1 MLGKHVRGQLRRG
14 FESPPLRHFNEAGMS
29 RDRIERRKF
38 LKSTV
43 LGGTAIVVSGR
54 TSWAAVK
61 AEVTE
66 RRVISQ
72 IPGRYHGWPT
82 LAARVSGQLL
92 LVCSGG
98 RESHVCPFGRVEL
111 MRSDDSGL
119 SWSYPR
125 VVMDGGIDDRD
136 AGVLETSSGA
146 MLVTTFTSNA
156 YEPMLAAA
164 EAKPGSW
171 DEKRLER
178 WQAAHNRL
186 SRPARK
192 ASLGVWMIRSTN
204 GGITWSGR
212 YRSVLNSP
220 HGPIELSDGRIF
232 YAGKQLW
239 KGDKVGFAQ
248 SVDDGQTWEYLTD
261 LPVRDGDDKAN
272 YHELNA
278 IECESGRIV
287 VHIRNHNKKN
297 NGETL
302 QSHSADGGKTWS
314 TPRSIG
320 VWGLPSHLQRLGDGR
335 LLMSYGHRRKPLG
348 NQARVSSDE
357 GKTWSAA
364 MVISGDG
371 HSGDLGYPSTVEF
384 ADGSLLSVW
393 YERLASSP
401 YAVLR
406 QADWTIKN

>member
-1 MLGKHVRGQLRRG
+1 
-14 FESPPLRHFNEAGMS
+14 MS

-38 LKSTV
+38 LKSTL

-72 IPGRYHGWPT
+72 NPGRYHGWPT

-146 MLVTTFTSNA
+146 MLITTFTSNA

-178 WQAAHNRL
+178 WQAAYNRL

-204 GGITWSGR
+204 GGISWSGR
-212 YRSVLNSP
+212 YRSILNSP

-297 NGETL
+297 SGETL

-335 LLMSYGHRRKPLG
+335 LLMSYGHRRNPLG
-348 NQARVSSDE
+348 NQARVSNDE

-371 HSGDLGYPSTVEF
+371 HSGDLGYPSPVEF

-393 YERLASSP
+393 YERMKNSP
-401 YAVLR
+401 NAVLR
-406 QADWTIKN
+406 QADWTIKS

>member
-1 MLGKHVRGQLRRG
+1 
-14 FESPPLRHFNEAGMS
+14 MS

-212 YRSVLNSP
+212 YRSILNSP

-393 YERLASSP
+393 YERLANSS

-406 QADWTIKN
+406 QADWTIKS

>member
-1 MLGKHVRGQLRRG
+1 M
-14 FESPPLRHFNEAGMS
+14 
-29 RDRIERRKF
+29 
-38 LKSTV
+38 KSTAFA
-43 LGGTAIVVSGR
+43 GTAILVSGQA
-54 TSWAAVK
+54 SWAAVK
-61 AEVTE
+61 AEVSE

-72 IPGRYHGWPT
+72 NPGRYHGWPT

-98 RESHVCPFGRVEL
+98 REGHVCPFGRVEL

-146 MLVTTFTSNA
+146 MLITSFTSNA

-192 ASLGVWMIRSTN
+192 ASRGVWMIRSTN

-212 YRSVLNSP
+212 YRSILNSP

-248 SVDDGQTWEYLTD
+248 SVDDAQTWEYLAD

-297 NGETL
+297 SGETL
-302 QSHSADGGKTWS
+302 QSHSTDGGKTWS

-335 LLMSYGHRRKPLG
+335 LLMSYGHRRNPLG
-348 NQARVSSDE
+348 NQARGSNDE
-357 GKTWSAA
+357 GKTWAAA

-393 YERLASSP
+393 YERMKNSP
-401 YAVLR
+401 NAVLR
-406 QADWTIKN
+406 QADWTIKS

>member
-1 MLGKHVRGQLRRG
+1 
-14 FESPPLRHFNEAGMS
+14 MS

-54 TSWAAVK
+54 MSWAAVK

-72 IPGRYHGWPT
+72 NPGRYHGWPT

-146 MLVTTFTSNA
+146 MLVTSFTSNA

-192 ASLGVWMIRSTN
+192 GSLGVWMIRSTN

-212 YRSVLNSP
+212 YRSILNSP

-248 SVDDGQTWEYLTD
+248 SVDDAQTWEYLTD

-297 NGETL
+297 SGETL
-302 QSHSADGGKTWS
+302 QSHSTDGGKTWS

-335 LLMSYGHRRKPLG
+335 LLMSYGHRRNPLG
-348 NQARVSSDE
+348 NQARVSNDE

-393 YERLASSP
+393 YERMKNSP
-401 YAVLR
+401 NAVLR
-406 QADWTIKN
+406 QADWTIKS

>member
-1 MLGKHVRGQLRRG
+1 
-14 FESPPLRHFNEAGMS
+14 MS
-29 RDRIERRKF
+29 RDRIERRRF
-38 LKSTV
+38 LKSTAFV
-43 LGGTAIVVSGR
+43 GTAILVSGQA
-54 TSWAAVK
+54 SWAAVK
-61 AEVTE
+61 AEVSE

-72 IPGRYHGWPT
+72 NPGRYHGWPT

-98 RESHVCPFGRVEL
+98 REGHVCPFGRVEL

-146 MLVTTFTSNA
+146 MLITTFTSNA

-178 WQAAHNRL
+178 WLATHNRL

-212 YRSVLNSP
+212 YRSILNSP

-248 SVDDGQTWEYLTD
+248 SVDDAQTWEYLTD

-297 NGETL
+297 SGETL
-302 QSHSADGGKTWS
+302 QSHSTDGGKTWS

-335 LLMSYGHRRKPLG
+335 LLMSYGHRRNPLG
-348 NQARVSSDE
+348 NQARVSNDE

-393 YERLASSP
+393 YERMKNSP
-401 YAVLR
+401 NAVLR
-406 QADWTIKN
+406 QADWTIKS

>member
-1 MLGKHVRGQLRRG
+1 M
-14 FESPPLRHFNEAGMS
+14 
-29 RDRIERRKF
+29 
-38 LKSTV
+38 KSTAFA
-43 LGGTAIVVSGR
+43 GTAILVSGQA
-54 TSWAAVK
+54 SWAAVK
-61 AEVTE
+61 AEVSE

-72 IPGRYHGWPT
+72 NPGRYHGWPT

-98 RESHVCPFGRVEL
+98 REGHVCPFGRVEL

-146 MLVTTFTSNA
+146 MLITSFTSNA

-212 YRSVLNSP
+212 YRSILNSP

-248 SVDDGQTWEYLTD
+248 SVDDAQTWQYLTD
-261 LPVRDGDDKAN
+261 LPVREGDDKAD

-297 NGETL
+297 SGETL
-302 QSHSADGGKTWS
+302 QSHSTDGGKTWS

-335 LLMSYGHRRKPLG
+335 LLMSYGHRRNPLG
-348 NQARVSSDE
+348 NQARVSNDE

-393 YERLASSP
+393 YERMKNSP
-401 YAVLR
+401 NAVLR
-406 QADWTIKN
+406 QADWTIKS

>member
-1 MLGKHVRGQLRRG
+1 
-14 FESPPLRHFNEAGMS
+14 MS

-146 MLVTTFTSNA
+146 MLVTSFTSNA

-178 WQAAHNRL
+178 WQATHNRL

-248 SVDDGQTWEYLTD
+248 SVDDGQTWKYLTD
-261 LPVRDGDDKAN
+261 LPVRDGDDKAS

-357 GKTWSAA
+357 GKTWSEA

>member
-1 MLGKHVRGQLRRG
+1 
-14 FESPPLRHFNEAGMS
+14 MS

-393 YERLASSP
+393 YERLANSP

-406 QADWTIKN
+406 QADWTIKS

>member
-146 MLVTTFTSNA
+146 MLITSFTSNA

-261 LPVRDGDDKAN
+261 LPVRDGDDKAS

-406 QADWTIKN
+406 QADWTIKS

>member
-1 MLGKHVRGQLRRG
+1 
-14 FESPPLRHFNEAGMS
+14 MS
-29 RDRIERRKF
+29 RDRIERRRF
-38 LKSTV
+38 LKSTAFA
-43 LGGTAIVVSGR
+43 GTAILVSGQA
-54 TSWAAVK
+54 SWAAVK
-61 AEVTE
+61 AEVSE

-72 IPGRYHGWPT
+72 NPGRYHGWPT

-98 RESHVCPFGRVEL
+98 REGHVCPFGRVEL

-146 MLVTTFTSNA
+146 MLITTFTSNA

-178 WQAAHNRL
+178 WMATHNRL

-212 YRSVLNSP
+212 YRSILNSP

-248 SVDDGQTWEYLTD
+248 SVDDAQTWEYLTD

-297 NGETL
+297 SGETL
-302 QSHSADGGKTWS
+302 QSHSTDGGKTWS

-335 LLMSYGHRRKPLG
+335 LLMSYGHRRNPLG
-348 NQARVSSDE
+348 NQARVSNDE

-393 YERLASSP
+393 YERMKNSP
-401 YAVLR
+401 NAVLR
-406 QADWTIKN
+406 QADWTIKS

>member
-1 MLGKHVRGQLRRG
+1 
-14 FESPPLRHFNEAGMS
+14 MS

-38 LKSTV
+38 LKSTAFA
-43 LGGTAIVVSGR
+43 GTAILVSGQA
-54 TSWAAVK
+54 SWAAVK
-61 AEVTE
+61 AEVSE

-72 IPGRYHGWPT
+72 NPGRYHGWPT

-98 RESHVCPFGRVEL
+98 REGHVCPFGRVEL

-146 MLVTTFTSNA
+146 MLITTFTSNA

-178 WQAAHNRL
+178 WLATHNRL

-212 YRSVLNSP
+212 YRSILNSP

-248 SVDDGQTWEYLTD
+248 SVDDAQTWEYLTD

-297 NGETL
+297 SGETL
-302 QSHSADGGKTWS
+302 QSHSTDGGKTWS

-335 LLMSYGHRRKPLG
+335 LLMSYGHRRNPLG
-348 NQARVSSDE
+348 NQARVSNDE

-393 YERLASSP
+393 YERMKNSP
-401 YAVLR
+401 NAVLR
-406 QADWTIKN
+406 QADWTIKS